1 MLETLLEM
9 YELISNFDLIYIIIT
24 LLSLIKCSRKG
35 FVLSVLAASKWLLAY
50 VLTLALFP
58 KIKPYV
64 KDVIDNEYILDVS
77 LGIGIFIVVIF
88 LILMINKG
96 IGKVVTYSGIGTID
110 KIFGFFFGFIRSYII
125 VVCVFSTISIIY
137 NHSKWPMKLDKSL
150 FFPYVEKGSN
160 YLIEEFPN
168 KKNYEEG
175 REKIQKISS

>member
-1 MLETLLEM
+1 MLETLLEI
-9 YELISNFDLIYIIIT
+9 YESISNFDLIYIIIT

-64 KDVIDNEYILDVS
+64 KDVIDNEYVLDVS

-175 REKIQKISS
+175 KEKIQKISS